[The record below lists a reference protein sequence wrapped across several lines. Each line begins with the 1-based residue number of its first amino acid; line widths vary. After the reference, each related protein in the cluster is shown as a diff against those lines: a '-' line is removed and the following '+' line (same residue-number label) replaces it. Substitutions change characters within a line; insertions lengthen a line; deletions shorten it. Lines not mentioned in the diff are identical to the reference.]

1 MRVAV
6 VAPSPVPF
14 TLGGAE
20 RAWNGIV
27 RAVNDRSEHACELLK
42 IPTPETDL
50 SELIAGYRRFARLDV
65 AHFDRVISSK
75 YPAWL
80 APHDDH
86 LLYVFHR
93 LRGLYDTYP
102 GSRRR
107 RADVR
112 ERRLSPLLR
121 VVRATPRRD
130 DVDRALDLAEAA
142 VAALGPDHP
151 QLDHPGPVARELVHW
166 LDAVAFAPSLRRD
179 YLALSATVRDR
190 AEYFPPGVDAEV
202 LYLPSDLP
210 AGCTA
215 YDDFFTASRL
225 DRPKRL
231 DLLITAY
238 RSVPG
243 DRRLRIAGT
252 GPDEA
257 RLRALAAPDPRVEL
271 LGFVSDAELAA
282 HYAAALAV
290 PFVPADE
297 DWGLVSVEAM
307 GCAKAVITST
317 DSGGPAELVEHG
329 VTGFVTAP
337 EPTALAAAM
346 TRLATEAGLAERL
359 GDAGRARASRI
370 TWDAVVHRLTAITD
384 RRERVAGSR
393 GPGRR
398 VAPGDDEA
406 PADWRRP
413 THPKLVVLSTFAV
426 APALGGGQIRALHLY
441 GALTTHFDVELVC
454 LAAAHEHAR
463 RATLAP
469 GLHQTVVPRS
479 HAHLRAE
486 ERWERAAGVTVS
498 DVVAGEL
505 LATSPTYLT
514 ALRTALQDADAVV
527 LAHPYLLAA
536 LDLVA
541 SSLPVVYDAHN
552 CELALKEMVL
562 AGAENA
568 DELLARVAEVEGEAL
583 RRAVLTTVCSPAD
596 AAELA
601 ARYPGTDI
609 DALLLVPNGAD
620 VAGTPFTTGD
630 ERDRATAAFLGR
642 YGSLRARHGGEPR
655 HLGVFFGSWHPPNIE
670 AAKAI
675 VAIAPAV
682 ADTVFVLGGGHAP
695 SIARRDLP
703 TNVAAVGI
711 VSDATK
717 LALLRAA
724 TVALNPMV
732 TGSGTNLKLVEALAA
747 GAPVVSTRTGAR
759 GLPVVD
765 GEHLRLTTADDLAAT
780 VATAVVDPARHR
792 RAAAGRALV
801 ERDYD
806 WHTLGAR
813 LADVLATRL

>member
-1 MRVAV
+1 VKLAV

-50 SELIAGYRRFARLDV
+50 SELVAGYRRFAHLDV

-86 LLYVFHR
+86 LIYLFHR

-102 GSRRR
+102 PSRRL

-112 ERRLSPLLR
+112 ERRLGPLLR
-121 VVRATPRRD
+121 VLRAGPRRD
-130 DVDRALDLAEAA
+130 EVGRALDLADQAIN
-142 VAALGPDHP
+142 ALGPDHP
-151 QLDHPGPVARELVHW
+151 QLAHPGPVARELVHW
-166 LDAVAFAPSLRRD
+166 LDAVAFAPAPGRP
-179 YLALSATVRDR
+179 YLSLSATVRAR
-190 AEYFPPGVDAEV
+190 EQYFPAGVDAEV

-210 AGCTA
+210 VGCTA

-225 DRPKRL
+225 DGPKRL

-252 GPDEA
+252 GPDED
-257 RLRALAAPDPRVEL
+257 RLRALAAPDPRIEL
-271 LGFVSDAELAA
+271 LGFVSDADLAA

-307 GCAKAVITST
+307 GCAKAVITCT
-317 DSGGPAELVEHG
+317 DSGGPAELVGHD

-337 EPTALAAAM
+337 RPDALAAAM

-359 GDAGRARASRI
+359 GEAGRERASRI
-370 TWDAVVHRLTAITD
+370 TWDGGVRRLTATAD
-384 RRERVAGSR
+384 RRTRAGGGGSDR
-393 GPGRR
+393 DA
-398 VAPGDDEA
+398 APGDGGRA
-406 PADWRRP
+406 GWRRP
-413 THPKLVVLSTFAV
+413 GRPKLVVLSTFAV

-441 GALTTHFDVELVC
+441 GALTTHFDIELLC
-454 LAAAHEHAR
+454 LAAAHEHASCT
-463 RATLAP
+463 TLAP

-479 HAHLRAE
+479 AAQQRAE
-486 ERWERAAGVTVS
+486 ETWERAAGVTVS
-498 DVVAGEL
+498 DIVAGEL
-505 LATSPTYLT
+505 VARSAPYLE
-514 ALRTALQDADAVV
+514 ALRDALHDAQAAV
-527 LAHPYLLAA
+527 LAHPYLLPA

-541 SSLPVVYDAHN
+541 ATVPVVYDAHN

-568 DELLARVAEVEGEAL
+568 AELLARVAEVEGEAL

-601 ARYPGTDI
+601 TRYPGTDV

-620 VAGTPFTTGD
+620 VATTPFTSGD

-642 YGSLRARHGGEPR
+642 YGSLRARHGGPPR

-675 VAIAPAV
+675 VAIAPEV
-682 ADTVFVLGGGHAP
+682 PETVFVLGGGHAA
-695 SIARRDLP
+695 SIARRGLP
-703 TNVAAVGI
+703 ANVAPAGI
-711 VSDATK
+711 VSEATK

-747 GAPVVSTRTGAR
+747 GAPVVSTITGAR

-765 GEHLRLTTADDLAAT
+765 GEHLRLTTAGDLATAVAAT
-780 VATAVVDPARHR
+780 VVDPARHL

-801 ERDYD
+801 EREYD
-806 WHTLGAR
+806 WRTLGGR
-813 LADVLATRL
+813 LADVLADRLA